1 MQFIKKTKNFWIV
14 VFSIHPEVF
23 YYLKIDT
30 YIMRRLQ
37 FLICNGVIKIRNVE
51 IGKVIEILY
60 AENY

>member
-23 YYLKIDT
+23 YYPKIDT

-37 FLICNGVIKIRNVE
+37 FLKCNGIIKIGNVE
-51 IGKVIEILY
+51 IRKVIGILY
-60 AENY
+60 AEKY